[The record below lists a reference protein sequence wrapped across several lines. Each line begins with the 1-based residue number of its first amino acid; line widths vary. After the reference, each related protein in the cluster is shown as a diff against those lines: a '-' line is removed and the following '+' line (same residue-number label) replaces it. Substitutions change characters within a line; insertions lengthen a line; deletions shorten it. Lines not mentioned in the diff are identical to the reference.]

1 MKTLIQAA
9 GLSLVL
15 AAAAHAQ
22 TPSSAAPPKPA
33 TAAKPAPGEA
43 APGTVNPPAAS
54 TPSPTAPSTAAPS
67 STAPAAAATPPAVDT
82 SATTSPY
89 KTGMVVKDAQ
99 GSTIGPIAKVV
110 RTPDGATTVS
120 VTVGGRNVN
129 LPASALTLGA
139 DGGAVSS
146 MSKAQITASTA
157 PPT

>member
-9 GLSLVL
+9 SLSLVL

-33 TAAKPAPGEA
+33 TAAKPGEA
-43 APGTVNPPAAS
+43 APGTVNPPAAG
-54 TPSPTAPSTAAPS
+54 TPSATAPSSP
-67 STAPAAAATPPAVDT
+67 APAAAATPPAVDT